1 VFSDFASERGS
12 VDVIDKGALPA
23 DLDHR
28 QPLTVASLQ
37 LGVAADV
44 HLLEVEA
51 QLRPRLLER
60 RTRPF
65 AEVAAARRIENDVD
79 CYG

>member
-1 VFSDFASERGS
+1 LCSNFTPERGS
-12 VDVIDKGALPA
+12 VDEVDEGALPA

-37 LGVAADV
+37 LGIAGDV
-44 HLLEVEA
+44 HLFEVEA

-60 RTRPF
+60 RAGPL
-65 AEVAAARRIENDVD
+65 AEVAARRMVENDLD
-79 CYG
+79 RYG